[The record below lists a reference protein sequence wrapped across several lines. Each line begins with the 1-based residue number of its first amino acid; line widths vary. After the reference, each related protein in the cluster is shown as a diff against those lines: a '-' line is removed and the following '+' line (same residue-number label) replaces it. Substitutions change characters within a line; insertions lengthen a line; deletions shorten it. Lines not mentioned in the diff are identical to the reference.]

1 LYGDTLADAW
11 VNMPNQNCLFNG
23 DSPLALMKS
32 GRVLA
37 MKNVQALLDTRQC
50 GV

>member
-11 VNMPNQNCLFNG
+11 VNMPNQNRLFNG

-32 GRVLA
+32 RRVLA
-37 MKNVQALLDTRQC
+37 MKNVQALLDARQC